1 MWTFVWM
8 KVLLNNNIFPWEKR
22 SAEEGFRLVIL
33 ILCTR
38 NLHIAKTILCG
49 SCAPPSTPFLL
60 SFTTCRL
67 SFVEFMTC
75 CQWNATQSALFCH
88 CWHHTQIQILAQLQ
102 IQGQGQIR
110 PRQRSWQLSDVVAL
124 LHIFSSHFQFHLCHN
139 LKCKTQARMSGLWD
153 GTSGDF
159 DKCRCHL
166 A

>member
-1 MWTFVWM
+1 MSIKECRIRVPLSYPYPLYPKFAYSKNYPMW
-8 KVLLNNNIFPWEKR
+8 
-22 SAEEGFRLVIL
+22 IL
-33 ILCTR
+33 RTS
-38 NLHIAKTILCG
+38 LH
-49 SCAPPSTPFLL
+49 SFLL

-153 GTSGDF
+153 GTLGDF